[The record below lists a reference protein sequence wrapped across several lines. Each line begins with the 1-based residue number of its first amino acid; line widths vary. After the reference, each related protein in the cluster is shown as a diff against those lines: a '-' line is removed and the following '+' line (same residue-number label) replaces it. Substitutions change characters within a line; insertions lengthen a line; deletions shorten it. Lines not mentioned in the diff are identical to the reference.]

1 MDDFNINS
9 LQESRNEWTSRLVT
23 ILVPCVFNGLKSI
36 FDEAINVTSNEKQP
50 EKYLM
55 TFQNLLIQIPK
66 WNNQIINDEVERI
79 INQSQCNYIEDLI
92 TCVHI
97 IQLKALTCVRVGQNE
112 KNVDINIPKLC
123 DFIHRVY
130 INTARTVYSNIY
142 LFEQNI
148 LPLQIQQNY
157 NKVDTIIKESIIES
171 IRQSMPIDE
180 ILRSYLEDSIIENV
194 NKTHLKNSNNEVE
207 KNTTDNIESTI
218 DTEKLNISDSD
229 NIIVEPTSDLFD
241 VSNTLDKPNY
251 SLNNEINSEENVYN
265 DITNNNNIE
274 FKSDLNTNIP
284 DLEDTKYNV
293 RFSELDNIN
302 NDTNIDSD
310 TIKIIDDNP
319 NINMNIE
326 DLTSSTF
333 NSIDDD
339 DASKLLGVEVLS

>member
-23 ILVPCVFNGLKSI
+23 ILVPVIFSGLKSI
-36 FDEAINVTSNEKQP
+36 FDEAITVTSNEKQP

-66 WNNQIINDEVERI
+66 WNNQIINSEVERI
-79 INQSQCNYIEDLI
+79 NNQSQCNYIEDLI

-112 KNVDINIPKLC
+112 KNVDINIPKLS

-130 INTARTVYSNIY
+130 INTARTIYSNIY

-157 NKVDTIIKESIIES
+157 NKVDGIIKESIIES

-180 ILRSYLEDSIIENV
+180 ILRSYLEDSVIENV
-194 NKTHLKNSNNEVE
+194 SKTQTKSNNTEIDAGV
-207 KNTTDNIESTI
+207 NDNISLDNTFNEETNNVNN
-218 DTEKLNISDSD
+218 NIV
-229 NIIVEPTSDLFD
+229 VEPSVDLFD
-241 VSNTLDKPNY
+241 VSSTLDKPL
-251 SLNNEINSEENVYN
+251 SNEDNKLETDNTSNTINT
-265 DITNNNNIE
+265 DIELDNE
-274 FKSDLNTNIP
+274 LKP
-284 DLEDTKYNV
+284 NV
-293 RFSELDNIN
+293 RFSDLDDNIK
-302 NDTNIDSD
+302 NDDYINDEPL
-310 TIKIIDDNP
+310 KIIDDDP

-326 DLTSSTF
+326 DLTSS
-333 NSIDDD
+333 NIIDDD
-339 DASKLLGVEVLS
+339 PSELLGVEVLS

>member
-23 ILVPCVFNGLKSI
+23 ILVPCIFNGLKSI
-36 FDEAINVTSNEKQP
+36 FDEAINVTINEKQP

-97 IQLKALTCVRVGQNE
+97 IQLKALTCVRVGQSE

-180 ILRSYLEDSIIENV
+180 ILRSYLEDSVIENV
-194 NKTHLKNSNNEVE
+194 SKTQLTTSNNELD
-207 KNTTDNIESTI
+207 KNTTDNIQSTI
-218 DTEKLNISDSD
+218 DKEEVNIND
-229 NIIVEPTSDLFD
+229 NNIMVQPTSDLFD
-241 VSNTLDKPNY
+241 VSSTLDKPN
-251 SLNNEINSEENVYN
+251 STLDNEVNSQEN
-265 DITNNNNIE
+265 TNNDFINTNNIE
-274 FKSDLNTNIP
+274 LQSDLNTNIS

-293 RFSELDNIN
+293 RFSELDDIN
-302 NDTNIDSD
+302 NHNNNIDSD

-326 DLTSSTF
+326 DLTSSTIIS
-333 NSIDDD
+333 NDD

>member
-23 ILVPCVFNGLKSI
+23 ILLACIFNGLKSI
-36 FDEAINVTSNEKQP
+36 VDEAVNVTANENQP

-66 WNNQIINDEVERI
+66 WNNQLVNNEVERI

-130 INTARTVYSNIY
+130 INTARSSYSNIY

-157 NKVDTIIKESIIES
+157 NKVDAIIKESIIES

-180 ILRSYLEDSIIENV
+180 ILRSYLEDTVIENV
-194 NKTHLKNSNNEVE
+194 TKNATKEPNSQNNEANSLDNSTLLSEPVNSESSIVIEPE
-207 KNTTDNIESTI
+207 K
-218 DTEKLNISDSD
+218 
-229 NIIVEPTSDLFD
+229 DLFD
-241 VSNTLDKPNY
+241 VSSTIDNSLYNTG
-251 SLNNEINSEENVYN
+251 N
-265 DITNNNNIE
+265 D
-274 FKSDLNTNIP
+274 
-284 DLEDTKYNV
+284 
-293 RFSELDNIN
+293 
-302 NDTNIDSD
+302 
-310 TIKIIDDNP
+310 
-319 NINMNIE
+319 
-326 DLTSSTF
+326 
-333 NSIDDD
+333 
-339 DASKLLGVEVLS
+339 

>member
-23 ILVPCVFNGLKSI
+23 ILLPCIFNGLKSI
-36 FDEAINVTSNEKQP
+36 FDEAVSLTANENQP
-50 EKYLM
+50 DKYLM

-66 WNNQIINDEVERI
+66 WNNQLINNEVERI

-112 KNVDINIPKLC
+112 KNVDINIPKLS
-123 DFIHRVY
+123 DFIHRTY
-130 INTARTVYSNIY
+130 INTARSIYSNIY

-180 ILRSYLEDSIIENV
+180 ILRSYLEDTVIENV
-194 NKTHLKNSNNEVE
+194 S
-207 KNTTDNIESTI
+207 KNTSKEFNSENNTI
-218 DTEKLNISDSD
+218 DNSEPVSQTSNPEPS
-229 NIIVEPTSDLFD
+229 IIVEAEKNLFD
-241 VSNTLDKPNY
+241 VSSTLDNTSSNIDDK
-251 SLNNEINSEENVYN
+251 SLDLPVNEVKNDDNLNLNSEAILDEN
-265 DITNNNNIE
+265 TQH
-274 FKSDLNTNIP
+274 
-284 DLEDTKYNV
+284 NV
-293 RFSELDNIN
+293 RFSDLD
-302 NDTNIDSD
+302 DEDYSTNES
-310 TIKIIDDNP
+310 IKILDETP

-326 DLTSSTF
+326 DLTDISDMGE
-333 NSIDDD
+333 DDP
-339 DASKLLGVEVLS
+339 SKLLGVEVLA

>member
-23 ILVPCVFNGLKSI
+23 ILLPCIFNGLKSI
-36 FDEAINVTSNEKQP
+36 FDEAVNVTANENQP

-66 WNNQIINDEVERI
+66 WNNQLVNNEVERI

-130 INTARTVYSNIY
+130 INTARSIYSNIY

-157 NKVDTIIKESIIES
+157 NKVDAIIKESVIES

-180 ILRSYLEDSIIENV
+180 ILRSYLEDTVIENV
-194 NKTHLKNSNNEVE
+194 TKNATKEPNSQNNEANSLDNSTLLSEPVNSESSIVIEPE
-207 KNTTDNIESTI
+207 K
-218 DTEKLNISDSD
+218 
-229 NIIVEPTSDLFD
+229 DLFD
-241 VSNTLDKPNY
+241 VSSTIDNSLYNTGNDKTD
-251 SLNNEINSEENVYN
+251 SFSDKEERNNELKLDSEPILEENTQPSVR
-265 DITNNNNIE
+265 
-274 FKSDLNTNIP
+274 FSDLNN
-284 DLEDTKYNV
+284 DDDY
-293 RFSELDNIN
+293 LDN
-302 NDTNIDSD
+302 DR
-310 TIKIIDDNP
+310 IKILDENP

-326 DLTSSTF
+326 DLSTI
-333 NSIDDD
+333 SDIVDDD
-339 DASKLLGVEVLS
+339 PSKLLGVEVLA

>member
-23 ILVPCVFNGLKSI
+23 ILVPCIFNGLKSI
-36 FDEAINVTSNEKQP
+36 FDEAINVTNNEKQP

-79 INQSQCNYIEDLI
+79 TNQSQCNYIEDLI

-97 IQLKALTCVRVGQNE
+97 IQLKALTCVRVGQTE

-142 LFEQNI
+142 LFEQDI

-194 NKTHLKNSNNEVE
+194 SKSQLSTSNSELEKSTVDNVQSTTNKEE
-207 KNTTDNIESTI
+207 
-218 DTEKLNISDSD
+218 LNISDN

-241 VSNTLDKPNY
+241 VSSTLDKGNAI
-251 SLNNEINSEENVYN
+251 LGNEVNSEEQ
-265 DITNNNNIE
+265 TNMELN
-274 FKSDLNTNIP
+274 SDLNTNIP
-284 DLEDTKYNV
+284 DLEDKKYNV
-293 RFSELDNIN
+293 TFSELDDIN
-302 NDTNIDSD
+302 NDNNIDND
-310 TIKIIDDNP
+310 TIKIIDDDP

-326 DLTSSTF
+326 ELT
-333 NSIDDD
+333 
-339 DASKLLGVEVLS
+339 

>member
-23 ILVPCVFNGLKSI
+23 ILLPCIFNGLKSI
-36 FDEAINVTSNEKQP
+36 FDEAVNVTANENQP

-66 WNNQIINDEVERI
+66 WNNQLVNNEVERI

-130 INTARTVYSNIY
+130 INTARSIYSNIY

-157 NKVDTIIKESIIES
+157 NKVDAIIKESIIES

-180 ILRSYLEDSIIENV
+180 ILRSYLEDTVIENV
-194 NKTHLKNSNNEVE
+194 TKNATKEPNSQNNEANSLDNSTLLSEPVNSESSIVIEPE
-207 KNTTDNIESTI
+207 K
-218 DTEKLNISDSD
+218 
-229 NIIVEPTSDLFD
+229 DLFD
-241 VSNTLDKPNY
+241 VSSTIDNSLYNTGNDKTD
-251 SLNNEINSEENVYN
+251 SFSDKEERNNELKLDSEPILEENTQPSVR
-265 DITNNNNIE
+265 
-274 FKSDLNTNIP
+274 FSDLNN
-284 DLEDTKYNV
+284 DDDY
-293 RFSELDNIN
+293 LDN
-302 NDTNIDSD
+302 D
-310 TIKIIDDNP
+310 TIKILDENP

-326 DLTSSTF
+326 DLSPISD
-333 NSIDDD
+333 IVDDD
-339 DASKLLGVEVLS
+339 PSKLLGVEVLA

>member
-1 MDDFNINS
+1 
-9 LQESRNEWTSRLVT
+9 
-23 ILVPCVFNGLKSI
+23 
-36 FDEAINVTSNEKQP
+36 
-50 EKYLM
+50 M

-79 INQSQCNYIEDLI
+79 TNHSQCNYIEDLI

-97 IQLKALTCVRVGQNE
+97 IQLKALTCVRVGQTE

-130 INTARTVYSNIY
+130 INTARTIYSNIY

-194 NKTHLKNSNNEVE
+194 SKSQLSTSNNEVD
-207 KNTTDNIESTI
+207 KNTTDNIQSTT
-218 DTEKLNISDSD
+218 DKKELNISDD
-229 NIIVEPTSDLFD
+229 NNNIIVEPSSDLFD
-241 VSNTLDKPNY
+241 VSSTLDKENAI
-251 SLNNEINSEENVYN
+251 LDNEVNSEEN
-265 DITNNNNIE
+265 TNNMELN
-274 FKSDLNTNIP
+274 SDLNTNIP
-284 DLEDTKYNV
+284 DLEDKKYNV
-293 RFSELDNIN
+293 TFSELDDIN
-302 NDTNIDSD
+302 NDNNIDND
-310 TIKIIDDNP
+310 TIKIIDDDP

-326 DLTSSTF
+326 DLTSSTIIH
-333 NSIDDD
+333 NDDD
-339 DASKLLGVEVLS
+339 DVSKLLGVEVLT